1 MIKKGVELLMNILT
15 HQIIDT
21 ELCGKPVKLE
31 DGTSTIEFM
40 TTSRMVVDG
49 TGLVHGGFIFGLAD
63 YAAMLA
69 VNHPNV
75 VLGSADVKFTKPVK
89 IGEIVIAEAKVV
101 SSKGKKYVVTVGVK
115 RENHIVFQGEF
126 TCFVLETHV
135 LDTDT

>member
-1 MIKKGVELLMNILT
+1 MNILT
-15 HQIIDT
+15 HKTIDK

-31 DGTSTIEFM
+31 DGTSTIEFV
-40 TTSRMVVDG
+40 TTSRMAVDS

-89 IGEIVIAEAKVV
+89 IGEVVIAEARIV
-101 SSKGKKYVVTVGVK
+101 SSKGKKHLVTVGVK
-115 RENHIVFQGEF
+115 RENDIVFQGEF
-126 TCFVLETHV
+126 TCFILETHV